1 MLADGMDAQAGLTD
15 VEERGLVDFIAKI
28 DGWERR
34 RALSNCRRDD
44 GKANERLE
52 SVSQHCRRMRAMNK
66 LARRLES

>member
-1 MLADGMDAQAGLTD
+1 MDAQAGLTD
-15 VEERGLVDFIAKI
+15 IEERSLVDFIAKI

-52 SVSQHCRRMRAMNK
+52 SVPQHCRKMREMREMGK
-66 LARRLES
+66 LANGLES